1 MLDPAWRGTT
11 STSPLGT
18 PISPVMRD
26 VLRSSLARVWAPV
39 LAAAAGL
46 AYLDRGTDPG
56 DLVYFVHQAEQLL
69 SGRWADTFADPML
82 QSGPLQLVVFGAVR
96 NLTALA
102 FVIELSVVGLL
113 LYVLGRLGAS
123 DRMRLAV
130 GLAAVATGLTHL
142 AFADGHPAE
151 AIVPLLWVL
160 AGLSARED
168 RVLAAGALI
177 GLSAG
182 FELWGVLGAPV
193 LLLAP
198 RLRRAVAGGLV
209 EAAVVLAQLAPFAL
223 AGNFRMFQHEWR
235 VTSGTFLDLV
245 LQPGTHFGWPLR
257 LLQASLALGAG
268 TGVAVAF
275 RRSLHAVWLAPL
287 TVVIVRIV
295 LDPLSFGWYWL
306 EAEALVLAGAA
317 LLLTE
322 LPTRFTAARRMR
334 RWRPV

>member
-1 MLDPAWRGTT
+1 MLDPAGKGTT
-11 STSPLGT
+11 STSPLRT

-26 VLRSSLARVWAPV
+26 VLRSPLARVWAPV
-39 LAAAAGL
+39 LAAAAGV

-56 DLVYFVHQAEQLL
+56 DLVYFVHRGEQLL
-69 SGRWADTFADPML
+69 SGGWANTFADPML
-82 QSGPLQLVVFGAVR
+82 QSGPLQLVVFGALR
-96 NLTALA
+96 NLAVLA
-102 FVIELSVVGLL
+102 FLIELSVVGLL
-113 LYVLGRLGAS
+113 LYLLRRLGAT
-123 DRMRLAV
+123 DWMRLAI
-130 GLAAVATGLTHL
+130 GLVAVATGLTHL

-223 AGNFRMFQHEWR
+223 VGNFRMFEHEWR
-235 VTSGTFLDLV
+235 VTSGTFLDLL

-257 LLQASLALGAG
+257 LLQAALALGAG
-268 TGVAVAF
+268 TAVAVVL

-287 TVVIVRIV
+287 AVVIVRIV

-322 LPTRFTAARRMR
+322 LPSRFSVGRLGRAPK
-334 RWRPV
+334 PV

>member
-1 MLDPAWRGTT
+1 
-11 STSPLGT
+11 
-18 PISPVMRD
+18 MRD
-26 VLRSSLARVWAPV
+26 VLRSPLTRVWAPV
-39 LAAAAGL
+39 LAAAAGR

-56 DLVYFVHQAEQLL
+56 DLVYFVHRGEQLL

-102 FVIELSVVGLL
+102 FLIELSVVGLL
-113 LYVLGRLGAS
+113 LYVLSRLGAS

-130 GLAAVATGLTHL
+130 GLGAVATGLTHL

-151 AIVPLLWVL
+151 AIVPLVWVL

-168 RVLAAGALI
+168 RVFAAGALI

-198 RLRRAVAGGLV
+198 RLRRSLAGGLV
-209 EAAVVLAQLAPFAL
+209 EALVVLAQLAPFAL
-223 AGNFRMFQHEWR
+223 SGNFRMFEHEWR
-235 VTSGTFLDLV
+235 VASGTFLDLV
-245 LQPGTHFGWPLR
+245 LQSGTHFGWPLR
-257 LLQASLALGAG
+257 LIQASLALGAG
-268 TGVAVAF
+268 TLAAVAL

-287 TVVIVRIV
+287 AVVIVRIV

-322 LPTRFTAARRMR
+322 LPARFPAARRMR